1 MTANSKHQAWQIG
14 LIIGF
19 WPIVLFALFN
29 DSAWLYAQSFNGQII
44 SNIAAPLY
52 FGLMLYH
59 LRPDQR
65 LIALVFVP
73 FSALGE
79 YVFSLL
85 LELYSYKFE
94 AIPIYVPFGHAIL
107 LSTGL
112 LISELAW
119 VKQREK
125 QLRWSLLLGHVSLFI
140 GAFLLF
146 DDSLSLLFGLGF
158 SLILLLYRAQLLHLI
173 MGFLVLYIEL
183 LGTWLGCW
191 RWDLNPLNGLLH
203 TTNPPVGA
211 FVCYVIADI
220 IVIMSLRWLRWMR
233 GYRRNPHAKGSAAYY
248 QQKLALTQQIYAEQG
263 GKSAISN
270 DDGFGKGYALGTV
283 GLRYVELNQD
293 SAAITCFERTRQLAQ
308 SRNDQAIFHLAGWHL
323 GQILLQQGQEH
334 EAMTLLQAYV
344 NYLQAS
350 NSTQAEHFAAQLA
363 QAQPNTNDNSSS
375 AVLR

>member
-140 GAFLLF
+140 GA
-146 DDSLSLLFGLGF
+146 
-158 SLILLLYRAQLLHLI
+158 
-173 MGFLVLYIEL
+173 V
-183 LGTWLGCW
+183 W
-191 RWDLNPLNGLLH
+191 
-203 TTNPPVGA
+203 
-211 FVCYVIADI
+211 
-220 IVIMSLRWLRWMR
+220 
-233 GYRRNPHAKGSAAYY
+233 
-248 QQKLALTQQIYAEQG
+248 
-263 GKSAISN
+263 
-270 DDGFGKGYALGTV
+270 
-283 GLRYVELNQD
+283 
-293 SAAITCFERTRQLAQ
+293 
-308 SRNDQAIFHLAGWHL
+308 AG
-323 GQILLQQGQEH
+323 
-334 EAMTLLQAYV
+334 V
-344 NYLQAS
+344 
-350 NSTQAEHFAAQLA
+350 
-363 QAQPNTNDNSSS
+363 
-375 AVLR
+375 

>member
-1 MTANSKHQAWQIG
+1 MAASSKTQRWQIG
-14 LIIGF
+14 LILGF

-29 DSAWLYAQSFNGQII
+29 DSAWLNAQGFNGQII
-44 SNIAAPLY
+44 SNVAAPLY

-85 LELYSYKFE
+85 LELYSYKFA

-107 LSTGL
+107 LGTGL

-119 VKQREK
+119 VKQHAER
-125 QLRWSLLLGHVSLFI
+125 LRWGLLFGHASLFL
-140 GAFLLF
+140 GAWLLF
-146 DDSLSLLFGLGF
+146 DDSLSAIFGLIF
-158 SLILLLYRAQLLHLI
+158 SLILLLFRAQLLHLI

-183 LGTWLGCW
+183 MGTWLGCW

-220 IVIMSLRWLRWMR
+220 IVIMSLRWGRWMW
-233 GYRRNPHAKGSAAYY
+233 GYRHNRHAKGSVAYY
-248 QQKLALTQQIYAEQG
+248 QQKLALTQHVYADQASEP
-263 GKSAISN
+263 ATN
-270 DDGFGKGYALGTV
+270 EADGFGKGYALGTV
-283 GLRYVELNQD
+283 GLRYVELNQLP
-293 SAAITCFERTRQLAQ
+293 AASTCFERTRQLAE
-308 SRNDQAIFHLAGWHL
+308 SRNDLAIFHLAGWHL
-323 GQILLQQGQEH
+323 GQVLWQQGQT
-334 EAMTLLQAYV
+334 EAALVLLNAYV
-344 NYLQAS
+344 NYLEAANPAQAK
-350 NSTQAEHFAAQLA
+350 HFAEQL
-363 QAQPNTNDNSSS
+363 QALKQD
-375 AVLR
+375 

>member
-1 MTANSKHQAWQIG
+1 MTISSKQQSWQLG

-29 DSAWLYAQSFNGQII
+29 DSAWLYARGFNGQII

-59 LRPDQR
+59 LRSDQR

-119 VKQREK
+119 VKQRE
-125 QLRWSLLLGHVSLFI
+125 QRLRWGLLIGHISLFI

-158 SLILLLYRAQLLHLI
+158 SLIVLLYRAQLLHLI

-248 QQKLALTQQIYAEQG
+248 QQKLALTQQIYAGETG
-263 GKSAISN
+263 ELAASN
-270 DDGFGKGYALGTV
+270 NDGFGKGYALGTV
-283 GLRYVELNQD
+283 GLRYVELNQS
-293 SAAITCFERTRQLAQ
+293 SAAIICFERTRQLAQ
-308 SRNDQAIFHLAGWHL
+308 SRNDLAIFHLAGWHL
-323 GQILLQQGQEH
+323 GQLLLKQGQEH
-334 EAMTLLQAYV
+334 AAMPLLQAYV
-344 NYLQAS
+344 NYLQAN
-350 NSTQAEHFAAQLA
+350 NSAQAEHFAEQMPASK
-363 QAQPNTNDNSSS
+363 TI
-375 AVLR
+375 